1 MAKGKDRLQVVAF
14 LDTPVTL
21 PMWQLLH
28 RSPQLRVQ
36 LAHAMASSRP
46 AKRGK
51 KSARL
56 NPVGAAVTA
65 SKSWAP
71 PAIKTMAH
79 EDEEVI
85 CLYIDAWIGKQKLNM
100 TLVDSGAVVKL
111 ISQKVVHDL
120 DLPVHQMDEKW
131 TLQLADDGHATVQEY
146 VWDTVNV
153 AGVRALVKAFILGD
167 GQVYDLLLSKR
178 WMYRVRVV
186 EDHRAGTLTIS
197 GTNGLKQVV
206 HDQEADSLA
215 VELVDTFE
223 VEDLG
228 MDLTDKEVY
237 QLINEANNAE
247 YYYDQVKISAV
258 D

>member
-1 MAKGKDRLQVVAF
+1 MAEGKDRFQVGAF

-21 PMWQLLH
+21 PMWQLLD

-36 LAHAMASSRP
+36 LARAMASSRP
-46 AKRGK
+46 TKRGK
-51 KSARL
+51 KSAGL
-56 NPVGAAVTA
+56 NPVGAAATA

-71 PAIKTMAH
+71 PAIETMAH

-85 CLYIDAWIGKQKLNM
+85 CLYIDAWIGKRKLNK
-100 TLVDSGAVVKL
+100 TLVDSGAVVEL
-111 ISQKVVHDL
+111 ISRKVVHDL

-146 VWDTVNV
+146 VWVTVNV

-178 WMYRVRVV
+178 WMYRVRAV
-186 EDHRAGTLTIS
+186 EDHGAGTLTIS
-197 GTNGLKQVV
+197 GTDGLKRVV
-206 HDQEADSLA
+206 DGQEADSLA

-228 MDLTDKEVY
+228 IDLADEEVY

-247 YYYDQVKISAV
+247 YYYDQVK
-258 D
+258 DQRR